1 MRACILTIAFASAI
15 LAQTAP
21 PLLQAPLPPDTVV
34 ATVAGMSLTIAD
46 IQKMLVGASPQALQS
61 FQQNPQATIQQL
73 FLMRDLAAEGE
84 KAKLGEQS
92 PYKEQLEFARAGVLA
107 NLRMIQERDSYTISG
122 DEIEKFYARNQSRWE
137 QAKIKI
143 IFISFKPGPPA
154 AKGELK
160 TEDIANAA
168 RQALQAANSPSQRSE
183 DQASKLAADL
193 VKQLRAGADFV
204 KLVGQYSDD
213 PNSKGSAGDFGT
225 PISPTGTYSDDFK
238 KPILALKQGEIGD
251 PIRQSNG
258 FYIVRVEE
266 KSVQPLNSV
275 RDPIVQELRKAHL
288 DEWMKEKTSG
298 FQPSVVKPEF
308 FLQPGKYLP
317 GRPLPSPDVAG
328 ALRAADPGSRA
339 RVAGAS
345 PRRLIYPPEA
355 RVPGFGG
362 IAKARGF

>member
-1 MRACILTIAFASAI
+1 MRASILTMAAASAL
-15 LAQTAP
+15 LAQTPPPP
-21 PLLQAPLPPDTVV
+21 PLQQAPLPPDTVV
-34 ATVAGMSLTIAD
+34 ATVAGTNLTIAD
-46 IQKMLVGASPQALQS
+46 IQKMLVGAPQQALQS

-107 NLRMIQERDSYTISG
+107 NLRMIQERDSYTVSG
-122 DEIEKFYARNQSRWE
+122 EDIEKFYARNQSRWE
-137 QAKIKI
+137 QAKVKI
-143 IFISFKPGPPA
+143 IFVSFKPGAPPA
-154 AKGELK
+154 PKGDLK

-183 DQASKLAADL
+183 QEAKELAADI
-193 VKQLRAGADFV
+193 VRQLRAGADFV
-204 KLVGQYSDD
+204 KLVAKYSDD

-238 KPILALKQGEIGD
+238 KPILALKQGEISD

-288 DEWMKEKTSG
+288 DEWMKEKTTV
-298 FQPSVVKPEF
+298 FQPSVLKPEF

-317 GRPLPSPDVAG
+317 GAPAPKP
-328 ALRAADPGSRA
+328 
-339 RVAGAS
+339 
-345 PRRLIYPPEA
+345 
-355 RVPGFGG
+355 
-362 IAKARGF
+362 